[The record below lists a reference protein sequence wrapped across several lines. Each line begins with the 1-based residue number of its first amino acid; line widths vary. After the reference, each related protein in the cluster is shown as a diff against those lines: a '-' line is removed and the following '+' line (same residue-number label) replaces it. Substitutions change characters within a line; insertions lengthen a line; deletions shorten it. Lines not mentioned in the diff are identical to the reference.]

1 MQLSYHHMR
10 CYNTYCDFSGT
21 VVDGYFDTRNV
32 QSTDSVNFLGLEVF
46 LATPTAWAA
55 RNQPRT
61 PENRGTQYY
70 I

>member
-46 LATPTAWAA
+46 LATPTAHSSLI
-55 RNQPRT
+55 Q
-61 PENRGTQYY
+61 GT
-70 I
+70 IPG